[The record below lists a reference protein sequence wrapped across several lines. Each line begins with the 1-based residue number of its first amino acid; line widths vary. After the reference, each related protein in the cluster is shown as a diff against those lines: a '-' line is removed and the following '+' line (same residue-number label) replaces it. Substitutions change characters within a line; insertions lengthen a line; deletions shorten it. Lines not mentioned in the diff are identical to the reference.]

1 MNNEIRFLAQHRPHA
16 GVSPLTARDRRVM
29 ERVARR
35 AEVARDP
42 NPVVGARSSFG
53 RRLADRNAAI
63 GGSRAFIL
71 GSGAVLAACAGLS
84 LLVLAR
90 SAFDPSTVAVLNLL
104 LPVLAALQ
112 ALLVMTGRN
121 RQAASGASRGGLA
134 SETAI
139 AELHDRV
146 DRLAAQVERLARA
159 LPSGD
164 PAPASVAGGRQALRA
179 A

>member
-29 ERVARR
+29 ERVAHR
-35 AEVARDP
+35 AEVTRGLHGAA
-42 NPVVGARSSFG
+42 GARPS
-53 RRLADRNAAI
+53 RRLADRAAAI

-71 GSGAVLAACAGLS
+71 GFGAVLVACAGLS
-84 LLVLAR
+84 LLVLAG
-90 SAFDPSTVAVLNLL
+90 SAFDPSSVAVVNLL

-121 RQAASGASRGGLA
+121 RQAAAGASGAGLA

-139 AELHDRV
+139 AELHDTV